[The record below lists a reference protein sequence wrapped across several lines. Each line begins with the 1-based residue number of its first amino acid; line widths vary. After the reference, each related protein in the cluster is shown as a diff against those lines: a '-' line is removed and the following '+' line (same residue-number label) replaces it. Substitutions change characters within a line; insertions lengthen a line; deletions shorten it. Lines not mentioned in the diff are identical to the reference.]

1 MRNLKFN
8 MPDKPVESFTDEEL
22 IKGLVANDNRTVQYI
37 FFIRLKRTFEFYIC
51 YYHVYPPGEK
61 DLYLKAIGGF
71 YEYLAQG
78 EYTSLRRFRYQ
89 ASLMTYLSVV
99 ARSYFKQEGEKLAKT
114 RSVLVTETPSVEMG
128 TSSTETIVEEN
139 ELSEILRKAIQELS
153 PKYRLVVQLLF
164 MEGLSYKEAAPYLEE
179 YIEHRPDSRITPKSQ
194 ADYLSRLKKE
204 ALTQLAEILIKY
216 GYER

>member
-1 MRNLKFN
+1 MFY

-22 IKGLVANDNRTVQYI
+22 IKGLVANDNRIVQYI
-37 FFIRLKRTFEFYIC
+37 FFIRLKRTLEFYIC
-51 YYHVYPPGEK
+51 YYNVYPPGEK
-61 DLYLKAIGGF
+61 DFLSKAIGGF

-78 EYTSLRRFRYQ
+78 EYASLRHFRYQ

-99 ARSYFKQEGEKLAKT
+99 ARSYFKQEGEKLTKT
-114 RSVLVTETPSVEMG
+114 RSVLVTEVPSVETG
-128 TSSTETIVEEN
+128 TNSTETIIEEN
-139 ELSEILRKAIQELS
+139 ELSEILQKAIQELS
-153 PKYRLVVQLLF
+153 PKYRLVIRLLF
-164 MEGLSYKEAAPYLEE
+164 LEGLSYKEVAPYLEE
-179 YIEHRPDSRITPKSQ
+179 YIEHRPDSKITPKSQ